1 MDLLDADGAFML
13 QPAGSTHDINGDDMN
28 TDRKLLNSFLASWIL
43 SVMTML
49 VIVCY

>member
-13 QPAGSTHDINGDDMN
+13 QPAGSAHDTIGDDMN
-28 TDRKLLNSFLASWIL
+28 PDRKLLNNFLVSCFL